1 MNGNTSGGDGLYP
14 AIAPY
19 SETMLPVSRIHKLYV
34 EHSGNPQGYPVL
46 FLHGGPGS
54 QTRPEFRR
62 FFDPG
67 FYRITLFDQRGCG
80 RSTPA
85 GCTEDNTTWHLVEDM
100 ETIRQGLGAE
110 RWILFGG
117 SWGSTLALAY
127 AVTYPQRVAGMVLR
141 GVFLGSAPEL
151 DWYLHGLRR
160 FVPQEWGRF
169 AAETSANLLE
179 HYRREVNSSDQI
191 RAVAAARRWVEYEN
205 SVMAIGAPAM
215 PSGGGSVDGNA
226 VLARVRVQLHYLCAG
241 CFLQEGQ
248 LMREVGG
255 VSAPAIIVQGRS
267 DMVCPPEVA
276 YELSKQMPGADLRI
290 VEQAGH
296 AATGPLL
303 APALRRAAD
312 DMRAVVRDSR

>member
-1 MNGNTSGGDGLYP
+1 MIGNTSGGDGLYP
-14 AIAPY
+14 AIAPF
-19 SETMLPVSRIHKLYV
+19 SETMLPVSPIHRLYV
-34 EHSGNPQGYPVL
+34 EHSGNPQGYPVV

-54 QTRPEFRR
+54 QTRPDYRR
-62 FFDPG
+62 FFDPD
-67 FYRITLFDQRGCG
+67 FYRIILFDQRGCG

-85 GCTEDNTTWHLVEDM
+85 GCTEENTTWHLVEDM

-141 GVFLGSAPEL
+141 GVFLGSVSEL

-160 FVPQEWGRF
+160 FVPQEWDRL
-169 AAETSANLLE
+169 AAETSVNLLE
-179 HYRREVNSSDQI
+179 HYRRAVNSSDQVT
-191 RAVAAARRWVEYEN
+191 AVAAARRWVEYEN

-226 VLARVRVQLHYLCAG
+226 VLARVRVQLHYLSAG
-241 CFLQEGQ
+241 CFLEEGY

-255 VSAPAIIVQGRS
+255 VSAPVIIVQGRS

-276 YELSKQMPGADLRI
+276 YELNKQMPRADLRI

-296 AATGPLL
+296 AATGLLL

-312 DMRAVVRDSR
+312 DMRASVKDSR